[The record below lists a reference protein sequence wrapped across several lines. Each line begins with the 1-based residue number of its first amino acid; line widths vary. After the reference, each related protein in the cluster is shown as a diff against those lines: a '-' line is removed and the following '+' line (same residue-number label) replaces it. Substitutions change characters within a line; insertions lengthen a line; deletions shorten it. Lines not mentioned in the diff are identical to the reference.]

1 MTIEITK
8 GLRDLKLFGMA
19 TNWPEI
25 VARGRHDALDPEEL
39 MRQLLEAEKA
49 DRIVHSIAYSDARGA
64 LSRAPGPGRLRFSE
78 SAVDE
83 ALVRKQ

>member
-25 VARGRHDALDPEEL
+25 VARGRHDAPDPEEL

-49 DRIVHSIAYSDARGA
+49 DRIVHSIAYQMRAARFPVHRDLAGFA
-64 LSRAPGPGRLRFSE
+64 FSE